1 MLNRCSRGLLRD
13 YEPSCVPSFL
23 ALVGS
28 CRRSH
33 IAGSH
38 SGVQVQA
45 SKRRSQGGDSKYGFP
60 NKGGGAGE
68 EAGYSDKRAT
78 VHKQRKEASS
88 VPVLPPKID
97 RQKKPSKK
105 SAAERLFGRSS
116 GNNNNNSS
124 GNNNGAA
131 ETEEV
136 ERQHGDTAPAE
147 PAEPEHAADTRA
159 GTGARRTRWRAT
171 AAATTTATTST
182 RRPRPRRSTSPA
194 MRPTRAPCRSPRSR
208 AATRPPDPAPASSG
222 AGRRGTSTGEAAE
235 DLIPSYLTTCDN

>member
-68 EAGYSDKRAT
+68 EAGYSEKRAT

-88 VPVLPPKID
+88 VPKIN

-105 SAAERLFGRSS
+105 SAAEWLFGCSS

-124 GNNNGAA
+124 NNNGAA
-131 ETEEV
+131 EAEEV
-136 ERQHGDTAPAE
+136 ERQHGDFAPAE

-171 AAATTTATTST
+171 AAATTTATPST

-208 AATRPPDPAPASSG
+208 AATRPPGPAPASSG